1 MCVLNGVIHCLV
13 VNQQNRG
20 NITCQLAG
28 TDMQHG
34 DKKNRDKENSDM
46 SGGGDHK
53 LIAGIV
59 GSLIVLLL
67 VAIFVVLLV
76 QILRKR
82 RHGHTPPGKVTHM
95 QQLTQALLRALH
107 VLSRVKVYSTTICVH
122 LGEGSNRGMTNTY
135 THRFVNSSRV
145 LPVQFST
152 ATQRALSL
160 RMSRKRTKKPRLCWA
175 WERTTNRQWQPISRA
190 ESGPSLWRCR
200 QILYVSC
207 VWPVARKSSYYNYKP
222 SLQG

>member
-1 MCVLNGVIHCLV
+1 MCQNRPINLTISLPSPRPNHMPPLLPLPSSCLQGCMTLKCCGNVTIWIYNLENKKLCYVEGTLSDMYCCRKEGMGQGRNKTVHRLELCVLNGVIYCLV
-13 VNQQNRG
+13 VNQHNGR
-20 NITCQLAG
+20 NKTCQLARP
-28 TDMQHG
+28 DMQHG

-95 QQLTQALLRALH
+95 QQRRH
-107 VLSRVKVYSTTICVH
+107 KHCFVH
-122 LGEGSNRGMTNTY
+122 YMPFPE
-135 THRFVNSSRV
+135 
-145 LPVQFST
+145 
-152 ATQRALSL
+152 
-160 RMSRKRTKKPRLCWA
+160 
-175 WERTTNRQWQPISRA
+175 
-190 ESGPSLWRCR
+190 
-200 QILYVSC
+200 
-207 VWPVARKSSYYNYKP
+207 
-222 SLQG
+222 